1 LLKLREGT
9 HSVEGCLKPPTG
21 GLMELKT
28 EWSEGTL
35 IITPHLDRLDALSA
49 VEFRR
54 EVLQQV
60 ADWRR
65 VVLNMVFITFVDS
78 SGLASLVSV
87 LKGLPPGSTLRLV
100 HVHANV
106 QALLQ
111 LTRLVKVFSS
121 FPSMKEALEA

>member
-1 LLKLREGT
+1 
-9 HSVEGCLKPPTG
+9 
-21 GLMELKT
+21 MELKT

-35 IITPHLDRLDALSA
+35 IITPHIDRLDAQAA
-49 VEFRR
+49 VEFRK
-54 EVLQQV
+54 EVLQHV
-60 ADWRR
+60 ADWKR
-65 VVLNMVFITFVDS
+65 VVLNMVFVSFVDS

-87 LKGLPPGSTLRLV
+87 LKGLPPGATLRLV

-121 FPSMKEALEA
+121 YPSLREALEA